1 MDKILTATSSRVY
14 ELGNEW
20 TPGVYLNRIS
30 VDTRSV
36 SGNLITVGVNSP
48 NNEGSNTTRGFF
60 VYIGG
65 KHHRVKYSFEY
76 MFAPKTA
83 GETSVMNNC
92 GYEGTTPV
100 SLTFT
105 PEWQTATGL
114 VTRTNY
120 SSTNSAF
127 VWYRKGTSIALG
139 TYYILNLVIE
149 PFPWVYTIGGKP
161 LKVSV

>member
-1 MDKILTATSSRVY
+1 MGKILTATSSRVY

-20 TPGVYLNRIS
+20 TPGVYLYRIS

-36 SGNLITVGVNSP
+36 SGNLITVGVNSL
-48 NNEGSNTTRGFF
+48 NNEGSNTARGFF
-60 VYIGG
+60 VLIGG
-65 KHHRVKYSFEY
+65 QHHRVKYSFEY

-92 GYEGTTPV
+92 GYEGTTLV

-120 SSTNSAF
+120 SSPYAAF

-139 TYYILNLVIE
+139 TYYIRNLVIE

>member
-20 TPGVYLNRIS
+20 TPTVNFLGIPGS
-30 VDTRSV
+30 TRSV
-36 SGNLITVGVNSP
+36 SGNLITVGINSL
-48 NNEGSNTTRGFF
+48 NNDGTNAWRGFY
-60 VYIGG
+60 VHIGG

-83 GETSVMNNC
+83 GETSVMNSC
-92 GYEGTTPV
+92 GYEGTTLV

-120 SSTNSAF
+120 SSTTSDF
-127 VWYRKGTSIALG
+127 VWYRNGKSIALG
-139 TYYILNLVIE
+139 TYYIRNLVIE

-161 LKVSV
+161 LMVSV

>member
-20 TPGVYLNRIS
+20 TPTVNLLRIS
-30 VDTRSV
+30 GYTRNV
-36 SGNLITVGVNSP
+36 SGNLITVGVNSL

-60 VYIGG
+60 VNIGG
-65 KHHRVKYSFEY
+65 KHHRLKYSFEY
-76 MFAPKTA
+76 MFASKTA

-105 PEWQTATGL
+105 PEWKTATGL
-114 VTRTNY
+114 FTRTNY
-120 SSTNSAF
+120 SSTYSAF
-127 VWYRKGTSIALG
+127 VWYRYGTSIALG
-139 TYYILNLVIE
+139 TYYIRNLVIE

-161 LKVSV
+161 LMISV

>member
-20 TPGVYLNRIS
+20 TPGVYLNGIS
-30 VDTRSV
+30 VDTSSV
-36 SGNLITVGVNSP
+36 SGNLITVGINSL

-60 VYIGG
+60 VRIGG

-83 GETSVMNNC
+83 GETSVMNIC
-92 GYEGTTPV
+92 GFEGATTV

-105 PEWQTATGL
+105 PEWKTATGL

-120 SSTNSAF
+120 SSPYAAF
-127 VWYRKGTSIALG
+127 VWYRNGTSIALG
-139 TYYILNLVIE
+139 TYYIRNLVIE

>member
-20 TPGVYLNRIS
+20 SPTVYLNRIPGS
-30 VDTRSV
+30 TRSV
-36 SGNLITVGVNSP
+36 SGNLITVGINSL
-48 NNEGSNTTRGFF
+48 NNDGTNAWRGFF
-60 VYIGG
+60 VRIGG

-92 GYEGTTPV
+92 GYEGTTLV

-127 VWYRKGTSIALG
+127 VWYRNGKSIALG
-139 TYYILNLVIE
+139 TYYIRNLVIE

-161 LKVSV
+161 LMVSV

>member
-20 TPGVYLNRIS
+20 TPTVNFIRIS
-30 VDTRSV
+30 GSTWSV
-36 SGNLITVGVNSP
+36 TGNLITAGVNSL
-48 NNEGSNTTRGFF
+48 NNEGSNTTRGFY
-60 VYIGG
+60 VNIGG

-83 GETSVMNNC
+83 GETSVMNSC
-92 GYEGTTPV
+92 GFEGATTV

-105 PEWQTATGL
+105 PEWKTATGL

-120 SSTNSAF
+120 SYSYSAF

-139 TYYILNLVIE
+139 TYYIRNLVIE

>member
-20 TPGVYLNRIS
+20 SPTVNFLRIS
-30 VDTRSV
+30 GYTRSV
-36 SGNLITVGVNSP
+36 TGNLITAGVNSL
-48 NNEGSNTTRGFF
+48 NNEGSNVTRGFF
-60 VYIGG
+60 VRIGG

-83 GETSVMNNC
+83 GETSVMNSC
-92 GYEGTTPV
+92 GFEGATTV

-120 SSTNSAF
+120 SSSYSAF
-127 VWYRKGTSIALG
+127 VWYRTGKSIALG
-139 TYYILNLVIE
+139 TYYIRNLVIE

>member
-65 KHHRVKYSFEY
+65 KHQRVKYSFEY

-92 GYEGTTPV
+92 SYEGTTPV

-139 TYYILNLVIE
+139 TYYIRNLVIE

>member
-20 TPGVYLNRIS
+20 SPTVYLNEIS
-30 VDTRSV
+30 GYTRSV
-36 SGNLITVGVNSP
+36 TGNLITVGVNSL
-48 NNEGSNTTRGFF
+48 NNEGRNTTRGFF
-60 VYIGG
+60 VRIGG

-83 GETSVMNNC
+83 GETSVMNSC
-92 GYEGTTPV
+92 RYEGTTPV

-105 PEWQTATGL
+105 TEWKTATGL

-120 SSTNSAF
+120 SSRYSAF
-127 VWYRKGTSIALG
+127 VWYRNGTSIALG
-139 TYYILNLVIE
+139 TYYIRNLVIE

>member
-1 MDKILTATSSRVY
+1 MDKILSATSSRVY

-65 KHHRVKYSFEY
+65 KHHRLKYSFEY

-127 VWYRKGTSIALG
+127 VWYRNGTSIALG
-139 TYYILNLVIE
+139 TYFIRNLVIE

>member
-1 MDKILTATSSRVY
+1 MY
-14 ELGNEW
+14 ELGNDW
-20 TPGVYLNRIS
+20 TPGVHLNGIS
-30 VDTRSV
+30 VDTRNV
-36 SGNLITVGVNSP
+36 SGNLITVGVNSL
-48 NNEGSNTTRGFF
+48 NNEGSNTTRGFY
-60 VYIGG
+60 VDIGG

-83 GETSVMNNC
+83 GETSVMNSC
-92 GYEGTTPV
+92 GFEGTTTV

-105 PEWQTATGL
+105 PEWKTATGL

-120 SSTNSAF
+120 SSRYAAF
-127 VWYRKGTSIALG
+127 VWYRTGTSIALG
-139 TYYILNLVIE
+139 TYYIRNLVIE

>member
-20 TPGVYLNRIS
+20 TPTVTLLRIS
-30 VDTRSV
+30 GYTRNV
-36 SGNLITVGVNSP
+36 SGNLITVGVNSL

-60 VYIGG
+60 VDIGG
-65 KHHRVKYSFEY
+65 KHHRLKYSFEY

-105 PEWQTATGL
+105 PEWKTATGL
-114 VTRTNY
+114 FTRTNY
-120 SSTNSAF
+120 SSTYSAF
-127 VWYRKGTSIALG
+127 VWYRYGTSIALG
-139 TYYILNLVIE
+139 TYYIRNLVIE
-149 PFPWVYTIGGKP
+149 PFPWVFTIGGKP

>member
-20 TPGVYLNRIS
+20 SPTVYLNGIS

-60 VYIGG
+60 VRIGG

-92 GYEGTTPV
+92 GYEGTTAV

-105 PEWQTATGL
+105 PEWKTATGL

-120 SSTNSAF
+120 SSPYAAF

-139 TYYILNLVIE
+139 TYYIRNLVIE
-149 PFPWVYTIGGKP
+149 PFPWVYAIGGKP

>member
-48 NNEGSNTTRGFF
+48 NNEGGNTTRGFF

-139 TYYILNLVIE
+139 TYYIRNLVIE

>member
-20 TPGVYLNRIS
+20 TPTVNLLGIPGS
-30 VDTRSV
+30 TRSV
-36 SGNLITVGVNSP
+36 SGNLITVGVNSL
-48 NNEGSNTTRGFF
+48 NNEGSNTSRGFF
-60 VYIGG
+60 VPIGG

-83 GETSVMNNC
+83 GETSVMNKC
-92 GYEGTTPV
+92 GYEGTTFV

-105 PEWQTATGL
+105 PEWKTATGL

-120 SSTNSAF
+120 SFPYAAF

-139 TYYILNLVIE
+139 TYYIRNLVIE

>member
-30 VDTRSV
+30 GYTRNV
-36 SGNLITVGVNSP
+36 SGNLITVGVNSL

-83 GETSVMNNC
+83 GETSVMNSC
-92 GYEGTTPV
+92 GFEGTSTV

-105 PEWQTATGL
+105 PEWKTATGL

-120 SSTNSAF
+120 SSPYAAF
-127 VWYRKGTSIALG
+127 VWYRSGTSIALG
-139 TYYILNLVIE
+139 TYYIRNLVIE